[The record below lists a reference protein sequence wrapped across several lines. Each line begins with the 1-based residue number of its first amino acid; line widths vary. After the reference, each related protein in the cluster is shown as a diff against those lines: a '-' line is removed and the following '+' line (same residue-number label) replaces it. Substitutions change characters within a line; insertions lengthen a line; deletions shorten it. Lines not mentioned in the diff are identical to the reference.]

1 MCCGTDAKQ
10 RLRIICVFTVPGR
23 ILITVLYY
31 DFVRLLEHLS
41 TLGPNTGSGGLDS
54 VSVAL
59 VMAALQALHCPGADS
74 DHMELPLISGKPLP

>member
-1 MCCGTDAKQ
+1 
-10 RLRIICVFTVPGR
+10 
-23 ILITVLYY
+23 
-31 DFVRLLEHLS
+31 VRLLEHLS
-41 TLGPNTGSGGLDS
+41 TVGPNTGSGGLDS